1 MPDRRDVLIAGAGLF
16 AAPALALAAPTAD
29 GDFLYDYL
37 FVELR
42 QGEGGRGGQVAR
54 FLAHLRGAG
63 LTAVR
68 DAGGEM
74 LGAFTPLIGWTSEQ
88 LAVTLRWPADAP
100 GRERAVAAV
109 GRFPGVLRVTRTTL
123 APTLRPGAGDKP
135 IARGIYTHRWFT
147 IRTRDLGEFVRL
159 SGDAWPDFERD
170 FASRIFGL
178 FRAEP
183 NTEERRLGHTRML
196 LNTQYDSH
204 AVWEASRAPSPKAA
218 DAFRRRADMTIT
230 SSVVSCRYVPIA

>member
-1 MPDRRDVLIAGAGLF
+1 MPDRRDILIAGAGLL
-16 AAPALALAAPTAD
+16 AAPAFARAAAG
-29 GDFLYDYL
+29 GDLPYDYL

-42 QGEGGRGGQVAR
+42 QGEGSRGGQVEP
-54 FLAHLRGAG
+54 FLTHLRGAG
-63 LTAVR
+63 LAAVR

-74 LGAFTPLIGWTSEQ
+74 LGTFTPLIGWTSEQ

-109 GRFPGVLRVTRTTL
+109 GRFPGVLRVIRTKL
-123 APTLRPGAGDKP
+123 APTLRPGAADRP
-135 IARGIYTHRWFT
+135 ITRGIYTHRWFT
-147 IRTRDLGEFVRL
+147 IRSRDLAEFVRL

-178 FRAEP
+178 FRAAP
-183 NTEERRLGHTRML
+183 SADERRLGHIRML

-230 SSVVSCRYVPIA
+230 SSVVSCRYVPLS